1 MLDQTERYSVENG
14 ASEDEEILVIEEDG
28 FDFEN
33 GSTHKGGSP
42 ADDIE
47 EFHHLPGAPQPS
59 TGPKPTKLYDY
70 ARRCQWDYVLDEC
83 SRNHRDA
90 SYVCPKDGTT
100 ALHLAVM
107 SRCNPLLRNGDLK
120 GYKPAPRLV
129 VEALLVA
136 CPEAAITRCMAK
148 KYTPLTYACLV
159 TDDTFDM
166 SDAADMVVTI
176 LRHAPQS
183 AYVFTDDGFSA
194 LDIHIMSYSRLHG
207 HKEEVYSGGR
217 TSTVVLRTLL
227 EEKPVL
233 ADARTYRNKI
243 RGPLELLYR
252 CNMDEFKEAVEGG
265 AQQRS
270 KPKHLTSVVSTL
282 DDWWAWKWAQLLMK
296 YASLISEEVKT
307 KLPFRAVQAAARLVG
322 CPIPI
327 LSLAIAM
334 FPQQLEIRDPRGELY
349 NLPLHE
355 VASWRCDAEIISGDP
370 FVIRRK
376 ARAIRL
382 LLDEY
387 PAAARTTN
395 NMGETPLQLAIEAGT
410 PWHGGLEVLVMACPK
425 ALKFPR
431 KLRSRSD
438 ENKTLISV
446 SLHSDF
452 ESVDSEDEDPEVALE
467 GMYPFMVASVVGRI
481 PPTLKRDPS
490 FLFEGQSTTEH
501 EQNLRKKDL
510 ESVRSI
516 YGLLRA
522 RPEALASYISDV
534 RMGRG
539 GGGGNARLH
548 DPRRKV

>member
-1 MLDQTERYSVENG
+1 MENA
-14 ASEDEEILVIEEDG
+14 ASEDEEIIVVKEEKHGLFQED
-28 FDFEN
+28 D
-33 GSTHKGGSP
+33 SP
-42 ADDIE
+42 VDDIE
-47 EFHHLPGAPQPS
+47 EFHIEEFHLEEVHHHVPGVPQPS
-59 TGPKPTKLYDY
+59 VGPKPTKLYDH
-70 ARRCQWDYVLDEC
+70 ARRCQWERVLEEC

-90 SYVCPKDGTT
+90 SYVCPRDGTT

-136 CPEAAITRCMAK
+136 CPEAAITRCSLK

-159 TDDTFDM
+159 TDETFDM

-252 CNMDEFKEAVEGG
+252 CNMEEFKEAVEGG
-265 AQQRS
+265 AQRA
-270 KPKHLTSVVSTL
+270 KPKHLNSVVSTL

-296 YASLISEEVKT
+296 YASLSSDEVKT
-307 KLPFRAVQAAARLVG
+307 KQPFRAVQAAARIVG

-327 LSLAIAM
+327 LSLAIAL
-334 FPQQLEIRDPRGELY
+334 FPQQLQSRDPRGDLY

-355 VASWRCDAEIISGDP
+355 VASWRCDAEILCGDP
-370 FVIRRK
+370 FVVRRK
-376 ARAIRL
+376 ARAIQL

-410 PWHGGLEVLVMACPK
+410 PWHGGLEVLATACPK

-446 SLHSDF
+446 SLHSDI
-452 ESVDSEDEDPEVALE
+452 ESVDSQDEDPDAALE
-467 GMYPFMVASVVGRI
+467 GMYPFMVAAVVGRI
-481 PPTLKRDPS
+481 PPSWQRDPS
-490 FLFEGQSTTEH
+490 FLFEGQSTSEH
-501 EQNLRKKDL
+501 EQNLARKDL
-510 ESVRSI
+510 ESVRSV

-522 RPEALASYISDV
+522 RPEALASYLSDA
-534 RMGRG
+534 RG
-539 GGGGNARLH
+539 GGGACGQSK
-548 DPRRKV
+548 PRPG